1 MSDTSSPQPIL
12 SIVIATKNRIPYAV
26 AAIQSIL
33 AIDDPELQLVIQ
45 DNSDSFELQDFVR
58 ANVSDS
64 RFRYRYTPPPF
75 SSIDNFNA
83 AVELATGEYVCLI
96 GDDDGVNPEIMQ
108 AVRWAKENGLDALK
122 PKVDVTY
129 LWPGVSVSSFAG
141 ARIGGTMSVNHF
153 SGRIRFPNIDLE
165 LRKLMGN
172 GGQYYLETDLPR
184 VYHGIVQRDCLQR
197 IRQLTGNYFGGLSPD
212 IYAVTA
218 LSTVTRR
225 TAAID
230 YPLTIAGACPAS
242 TSADSAKGRDVGQ
255 LVDAPHFRDRHEY
268 QWSEAVPKFY
278 SVQTIWADSA
288 LAALQDLNRDEL
300 IRDFNIPMLAA
311 HCVWAHP
318 RYCGIVLRDM
328 YRVFR
333 RRRTSRILGTLRFLG
348 SVVSGPG
355 WHFWR
360 RIMNRLGNK
369 IRGHN
374 AQRMTGLTNI
384 SEATERMVAIL
395 RNRGCSFSA
404 CVAAHVPHTI
414 PGPHSRPPVPRTE
427 RVSP

>member
-1 MSDTSSPQPIL
+1 MPDTSSPQPIL

-33 AIDDPELQLVIQ
+33 AIDDPELQLVVQ
-45 DNSDSFELQDFVR
+45 DNSDSLELQDFVR

-83 AVELATGEYVCLI
+83 AMELATGEYVCLI

-108 AVRWAKENGLDALK
+108 AARWMKQNGFDALK
-122 PKVDVTY
+122 PKVDVSY
-129 LWPGVSVSSFAG
+129 LWPGVSLASLSG
-141 ARIGGTMSVNHF
+141 ITTGGTMSINRF
-153 SGRIRFPNIDLE
+153 SGQIRFPNIDTE
-165 LRKLMGN
+165 LQKLMHN
-172 GGQYYLETDLPR
+172 GGQHYLDTDLPR
-184 VYHGIVQRDCLQR
+184 VYHGIVRRDCLQR

-212 IYAVTA
+212 IYAVIA
-218 LSTVTRR
+218 LSTVARS

-230 YPLTIAGACPAS
+230 YPLTIAGVCPTS
-242 TSADSAKGRDVGQ
+242 TSADSAKGRDVGR
-255 LVDAPHFRDRHEY
+255 LIDAPHFRNRPGY
-268 QWSEAVPKFY
+268 QWSEAVPRFY

-318 RYCGIVLRDM
+318 QYCVIVLRHM
-328 YRVFR
+328 YRAFR
-333 RRRTSRILGTLRFLG
+333 HRGTSRILGTLRFLG

-355 WHFWR
+355 QHFCR
-360 RIMNRLGNK
+360 RILNRLGNT

-374 AQRMTGLTNI
+374 SQRITGLANI

-404 CVAAHVPHTI
+404 CVAVHVPHTI

-427 RVSP
+427 RVSL